1 MARKRIIIEDMVSG
15 QQKTLECEGYLV
27 CAFNDP
33 VHIAE
38 GADPYNRA
46 AIEAQNIQPVDV
58 MGLMLKR
65 NNPLAEAWRGLK
77 KLRWRPRV
85 MRALKCAYEERLI

>member
-33 VHIAE
+33 METDVTERRHRRATIL
-38 GADPYNRA
+38 AD
-46 AIEAQNIQPVDV
+46 NITAMDV
-58 MGLMLKR
+58 AGLMTVKG
-65 NNPLAEAWRGLK
+65 NPLETAWGIVRKLK
-77 KLRWRPRV
+77 WNPRLLRK
-85 MRALKCAYEERLI
+85 MRNSYKEYD